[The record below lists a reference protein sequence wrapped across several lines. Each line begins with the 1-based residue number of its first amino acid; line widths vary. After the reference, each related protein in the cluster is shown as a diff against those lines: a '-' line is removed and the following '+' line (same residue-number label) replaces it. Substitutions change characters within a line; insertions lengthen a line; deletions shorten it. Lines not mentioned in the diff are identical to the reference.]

1 MSLLRIKNSIQTKSN
16 FFNSKSNMSKELTK
30 EAEKK
35 IADIQLIEQNM
46 QNSLMQK
53 QRFQSELLEVENAL
67 GEIESS
73 EETYKIVGNIMISA
87 KKDDLK
93 KELDSKKNVLNI
105 RIKSLEKEESRL
117 KDKTNSLQKEVM
129 EIIKNEQ
136 SEK

>member
-1 MSLLRIKNSIQTKSN
+1 
-16 FFNSKSNMSKELTK
+16 MSKELTK

>member
-1 MSLLRIKNSIQTKSN
+1 MSLLWIKNSIQTKSN
-16 FFNSKSNMSKELTK
+16 FFNSKSNMSKELTR

-73 EETYKIVGNIMISA
+73 EEAYKIVGNIMISA

-117 KDKTNSLQKEVM
+117 KDKANSLQK
-129 EIIKNEQ
+129 
-136 SEK
+136 